1 MAKYSH
7 VQSFD
12 KFIFERKAQK
22 ISRAIRKSSKAQRVA
37 EITGIAERL
46 DVRLDELP
54 IQISVEV
61 TQEEK
66 TATAT
71 YSMEEVR
78 DLEMGW
84 KKVSSEGE
92 LEMPEE
98 ISRGDIRYAI
108 DMTEFF
114 KKLYPGA
121 QVKCSTDETIDY
133 DPT

>member
-1 MAKYSH
+1 MNKNSH
-7 VQSFD
+7 VQTFD

-22 ISRAIRKSSKAQRVA
+22 ISRAIRKNSRAKRIA
-37 EITGIAERL
+37 EITGITERL

-61 TQEEK
+61 TQDGK
-66 TATAT
+66 TSTAT
-71 YSMEEVR
+71 YSTEEVR
-78 DLEMGW
+78 DLDMAW
-84 KKVSSEGE
+84 KRISTEGE

-98 ISRGDIRYAI
+98 ISREDIRYAM

-114 KKLYPGA
+114 KGLYPGA